1 MLSSSCTERLARCG
15 VRFLVGVAACI
26 AAAPTPAA
34 ELDADAG
41 GRLAVQVVP
50 LDRLRFGATVRQH
63 HDFSCGAA
71 ALATL
76 LTFHFDAPMTEAEV
90 FEQMWRA
97 GDRELIRTQG
107 FSLLDLKT
115 FLSSRGYEADGFRVS
130 LDELREARLPAIAL
144 ITVEGYRHFVVV
156 KGIREELVA
165 IGDPARGTRVLPRAE
180 FEAMRDDILFVI
192 RSHAELA
199 RVHFDSPRDWAPPL
213 QGPLESAWPTG
224 VDALDRLLRPR
235 LNEF

>member
-1 MLSSSCTERLARCG
+1 MSSSSCAERLARCG
-15 VRFLVGVAACI
+15 VTFLVGVAASI
-26 AAAPTPAA
+26 AAAPAPAA

-41 GRLAVQVVP
+41 LAVQVVP
-50 LDRLRFGATVRQH
+50 LDRLRFGATVRQR

-71 ALATL
+71 AIATL
-76 LTFHFDAPMTEAEV
+76 LTFHFDAPTSEAEV

-115 FLSSRGYEADGFRVS
+115 FLTARGYEADGFRVS

-144 ITVEGYRHFVVV
+144 ISVEGYRHFVVV
-156 KGIREELVA
+156 KGIRDEHVA
-165 IGDPARGTRVLPRAE
+165 IGDPARGTRVLPRAD

-192 RSHAELA
+192 RSHAELGRA
-199 RVHFDSPRDWAPPL
+199 HFDSPRDWSPALQAPL
-213 QGPLESAWPTG
+213 QSARSTG
-224 VDALDRLLRPR
+224 VDQLDQLLRPR